1 MTDRPT
7 LEHQLTQRR
16 KRDRKPA
23 QTPLQTTRS
32 LVNALLGVWLLI
44 SLVGLVAAVL
54 GLALLMR
61 AVF

>member
-7 LEHQLTQRR
+7 LEHQLTHRK

-32 LVNALLGVWLLI
+32 WVNALLWIWLMI
-44 SLVGLVAAVL
+44 SLVGLIAAVL

-61 AVF
+61 VVF